1 MQFVYHKTLKIK
13 DLDLDGVPNEE
24 DRCPDTPFGD
34 PVNQYGCSPKQVSLD
49 RDMDGVLD
57 EFDLCPKT
65 NLDDQVDDNGCAKGQ
80 LDDDKDGVIN
90 DLDRCP
96 DTPEKAIVDDFGCEL
111 TQLIKDDDGD
121 GVLDAEDNCP
131 LTANPDQLDT
141 DADGEGDVCDTDD
154 DGDGVLD
161 AEDNCPLI
169 SNADQA
175 DWNNNGVGDVCG
187 DPKPLSA
194 ENVTFL
200 DNIYPNPTDDKLTVN
215 IRQGTKIK
223 DLYFVDFS
231 GKLIKPRSMIRNQD
245 KIDINVSNLNQGIY
259 ILELV
264 SDKEVDK
271 VKVIIER

>member
-1 MQFVYHKTLKIK
+1 M
-13 DLDLDGVPNEE
+13 DLDGVPNEE

-121 GVLDAEDNCP
+121 GVRNELDLCP
-131 LTANPDQLDT
+131 GTTPGASVDKNGCTFKAPKIFAHTFNQL
-141 DADGEGDVCDTDD
+141 ENKRDD
-154 DGDGVLD
+154 D
-161 AEDNCPLI
+161 
-169 SNADQA
+169 
-175 DWNNNGVGDVCG
+175 
-187 DPKPLSA
+187 
-194 ENVTFL
+194 
-200 DNIYPNPTDDKLTVN
+200 
-215 IRQGTKIK
+215 
-223 DLYFVDFS
+223 
-231 GKLIKPRSMIRNQD
+231 
-245 KIDINVSNLNQGIY
+245 VSNLKIKLGE
-259 ILELV
+259 ILVEDTNKESNPLENDVQLRIVDGEDSKMFRLEGRNLYLV
-264 SDKEVDK
+264 LSL
-271 VKVIIER
+271 IHI